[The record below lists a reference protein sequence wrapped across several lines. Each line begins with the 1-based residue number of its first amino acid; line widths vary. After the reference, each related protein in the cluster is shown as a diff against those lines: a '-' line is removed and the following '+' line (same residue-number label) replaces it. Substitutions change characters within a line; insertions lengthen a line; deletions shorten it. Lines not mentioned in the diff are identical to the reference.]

1 VKAGSADRTQ
11 RLASADR
18 AHQFLTFLP
27 DESHEVSIDR
37 SVLAAIMS
45 LLLRYEGQGESTE
58 GDAEVVGEGC
68 FRILLRRYWRR

>member
-18 AHQFLTFLP
+18 AHQFLTLLP
-27 DESHEVSIDR
+27 DESHKVSIDR
-37 SVLAAIMS
+37 SVL
-45 LLLRYEGQGESTE
+45 
-58 GDAEVVGEGC
+58 AEVVGEGC